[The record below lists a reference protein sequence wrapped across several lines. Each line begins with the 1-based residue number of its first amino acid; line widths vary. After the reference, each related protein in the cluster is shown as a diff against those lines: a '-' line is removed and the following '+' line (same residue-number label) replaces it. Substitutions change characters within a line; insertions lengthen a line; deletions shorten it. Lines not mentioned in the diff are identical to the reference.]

1 MNFREGSGDD
11 FAPASA
17 NKNDRNKKKAHREEN
32 SRRANRARNDVSAD
46 QAALLTSF

>member
-17 NKNDRNKKKAHREEN
+17 NKNGRNKKKPTERKTQGGLIVRVTMFPPI
-32 SRRANRARNDVSAD
+32 RRRY
-46 QAALLTSF
+46 